1 MPPVFNDHFAA
12 QFEQLE
18 AEFTNTNPDAN
29 AGTLP
34 ADDGIDYASL
44 QEYLS
49 RDSNINDHVSAAFTD
64 PAQYQHLCDVHGSD
78 SFPDGTCTMAQLE
91 LNRSL
96 SPATGAWAGLG
107 NTAAAQSMPQADLGV
122 GSALNHDF
130 GQGWPLVDSDLLP
143 HLSTDPSGG
152 QSGYRLHGSLGSAEQ
167 TEAAPSFH
175 AGDQLLAGAPAA
187 YQPIGYQN
195 TLAQAGGAI
204 TGAGMNESMER
215 ILPSAEIPP
224 RLEVLEHTQLTASW
238 EMRNNKY
245 FCRHAG
251 CRNPSFKRLGDIERH
266 QNNVH
271 TQTKFFWCRY
281 DGCDRG
287 RPFPR
292 KDKRNEHERKVHH
305 VDYTLAENH

>member
-1 MPPVFNDHFAA
+1 MSSVFNNHFAA
-12 QFEQLE
+12 QFEHLE
-18 AEFTNTNPDAN
+18 ADFTNINTDTNAV
-29 AGTLP
+29 TLP
-34 ADDGIDYASL
+34 ADDGIDHASL

-49 RDSNINDHVSAAFTD
+49 RDSSINDHVHAAFTD
-64 PAQYQHLCDVHGSD
+64 PPQYQRLCDVHGFD
-78 SFPDGTCTMAQLE
+78 SFPNGTCTMAQLE

-96 SPATGAWAGLG
+96 TPATGAWAGLG
-107 NTAAAQSMPQADLGV
+107 NTAAAQSMPQADLGA
-122 GSALNHDF
+122 GSALHHDF
-130 GQGWPLVDSDLLP
+130 GQGWPLVGSDFLP

-152 QSGYRLHGSLGSAEQ
+152 QSGYRLDGSLGSAEQ
-167 TEAAPSFH
+167 TGAAPSFH
-175 AGDQLLAGAPAA
+175 AGDQPLAGPPAA

-195 TLAQAGGAI
+195 ALAQPG
-204 TGAGMNESMER
+204 
-215 ILPSAEIPP
+215 
-224 RLEVLEHTQLTASW
+224 LEVLEHTQLTASW

-245 FCRHAG
+245 FCLHAG
-251 CRNPSFKRLGDIERH
+251 CRNPSFKRLGDLERH